1 MGNIC
6 DSWWICYEQVA
17 VVFSLLLALAIVR
30 AAFTPTKLRWNSPFV
45 ATLTWDF
52 SRSWA
57 TNVSGLAAVVGVA
70 VVSSVTTD
78 FKPFSQTPVKSSYT
92 VTAVLMAAVVIAAP
106 SIYTLLQERKENQLV
121 GCAGGFIAASMLTIW
136 GTIAQLLLQAALL
149 VAFVLEKPG
158 SRFALLL
165 VPLILLIGLILLCPY
180 SIRSIQVALA
190 NETQAQPSA
199 KQTHDQQALDRVQPQ
214 TGPAETGPVTSA
226 PVPRR
231 VAIL

>member
-1 MGNIC
+1 MANIC
-6 DSWWICYEQVA
+6 DSWWSCYEQVA

-30 AAFTPTKLRWNSPFV
+30 AAFISTKLRWNSPFIV
-45 ATLTWDF
+45 TLTWDF

-78 FKPFSQTPVKSSYT
+78 FKPFTQAAVKSSYT
-92 VTAVLMAAVVIAAP
+92 VTTVLMAAVVIAAP
-106 SIYTLLQERKENQLV
+106 SIYTLLQERKENQMV

-149 VAFVLEKPG
+149 VAFVLEKPN

-165 VPLILLIGLILLCPY
+165 VPLILIVGLILLFPY

-190 NETQAQPSA
+190 NETHAQLSAQP
-199 KQTHDQQALDRVQPQ
+199 TRDQMALDRVQPQ
-214 TGPAETGPVTSA
+214 TDAAETGPVAPA